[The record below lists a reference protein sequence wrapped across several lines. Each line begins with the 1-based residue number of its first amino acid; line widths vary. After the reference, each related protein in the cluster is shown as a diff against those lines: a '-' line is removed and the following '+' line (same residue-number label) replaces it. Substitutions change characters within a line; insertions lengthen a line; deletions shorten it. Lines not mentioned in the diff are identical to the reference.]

1 MSREKGVSATGDPT
15 MPNPAPFEIPPEM
28 LAFAERSFEQ
38 AKLAFEKFMD
48 AAQSTMSTF
57 ESQTNVAQ
65 AGARE
70 VTEKIKG
77 FAEQNVASAFDH
89 AQKLVQA
96 KDAQALLTLHGE
108 FIQSQMQ
115 VLSEQARALAEISS
129 KAAIGTAKSE

>member
-1 MSREKGVSATGDPT
+1 
-15 MPNPAPFEIPPEM
+15 MPSPEIPTEM
-28 LAFAERSFEQ
+28 LAFAERSLEQ
-38 AKLAFEKFMD
+38 AKLAFDKFMD

-65 AGARE
+65 VGARE
-70 VTEKIKG
+70 LTEKIRE
-77 FAEQNVASAFDH
+77 FAEQNVAAVFDH

-115 VLSEQARALAEISS
+115 VLGEQARALAEVSS
-129 KAAIGTAKSE
+129 KAAVDTAKPK